1 MLDKN
6 ISCYVFCNFIDLYGY
21 TQFHSNRIG
30 PRGNASRRFLLF
42 PPSKKKKTVP
52 ARYYVAKDRM
62 ERERRNRRRWMTP
75 RGTLEAFIFVRD
87 SSDRISSI
95 PSISST
101 PFLVPFLFRVP
112 ARRDSI
118 RNFAHSATLQ

>member
-1 MLDKN
+1 MCLV
-6 ISCYVFCNFIDLYGY
+6 ISLTCMDTHNSIRIESVHEEMRPGVFYY
-21 TQFHSNRIG
+21 
-30 PRGNASRRFLLF
+30 F
-42 PPSKKKKTVP
+42 PPPKKKNCSCKIL
-52 ARYYVAKDRM
+52 RSQGSNG